1 VRKRWPDLAAAAK
14 KEQVNPRLEEV
25 RERVESGFYD
35 SEAARQRIAGSL
47 LRSGNV
53 REVVDEV
60 RLAKV
65 ARELSA
71 DDTRPSRIVEAR
83 QRVGSGFYDTPQVR
97 GETAERILD
106 EMA

>member
-1 VRKRWPDLAAAAK
+1 
-14 KEQVNPRLEEV
+14 
-25 RERVESGFYD
+25 
-35 SEAARQRIAGSL
+35 
-47 LRSGNV
+47 V